1 VTAGPDVP
9 GVDRLPEVGRLPEA
23 MPEDGRIGRLA
34 DLAVLLALVA
44 LAAVLRFADLATRGT
59 FDSDQGVDALA
70 VRGLVRDG
78 VVPLLG
84 PHTSI
89 GDFHHGALYYYL
101 LAPAGWPSGGD
112 NPVHLVALIAALG
125 VASVAVTW
133 WLGRAI
139 AGPVGGLVAGLVLA
153 LSATA
158 VEGSTF
164 IWNPNPIPFFAACSL
179 AAAWRAAT
187 GGNAAWWL
195 VAAAAQAMVQQ
206 LHVLGVLGCIPLVA
220 LWAHTVA
227 RSPRDR
233 PALVRAGLAG
243 LVIIALG
250 YLPLLA
256 YELGHGFVETRGAI
270 AWLTSGDAT
279 GGAGLAVRLL
289 FVPLRIVS
297 WPLSGP
303 IAAATAVAV
312 VAVAAWVGLVVLALL
327 RAGGSERRA
336 LAWLA
341 GSTGLAI
348 AALTLGV
355 RSLSV
360 VTPLPADHYHAFLWP
375 AIAAAAGVAAAVL
388 WRRGP
393 RARRGG
399 GLVGRGVVVVTIAAF
414 VGWNLATQPPAIAA
428 DGGWPAAENAG
439 RRVVDAVE
447 GNPTAV
453 VGVPS
458 FKGTGALDYPMTV
471 LGSPPVPGAG
481 ATRVAVLCDELFEE
495 VVGAACRGPAEEA
508 RLAEVGIAAGPLL
521 DRFEA
526 APGRWISVYEVAA
539 R

>member
-1 VTAGPDVP
+1 MTAGPDVR
-9 GVDRLPEVGRLPEA
+9 GVDRLPEVGRLPGVGRLPEA
-23 MPEDGRIGRLA
+23 MPEDGRIGRIA
-34 DLAVLLALVA
+34 DSTVLLALVA

-243 LVIIALG
+243 VVIIALG

-256 YELGHGFVETRGAI
+256 YELGHGFAETRGAI

-279 GGAGLAVRLL
+279 SGAGLAVRLL

-327 RAGGSERRA
+327 RAGGRS
-336 LAWLA
+336 A
-341 GSTGLAI
+341 G
-348 AALTLGV
+348 
-355 RSLSV
+355 RS
-360 VTPLPADHYHAFLWP
+360 P
-375 AIAAAAGVAAAVL
+375 
-388 WRRGP
+388 
-393 RARRGG
+393 
-399 GLVGRGVVVVTIAAF
+399 
-414 VGWNLATQPPAIAA
+414 
-428 DGGWPAAENAG
+428 GWPARPASPSPPWRWASARCPSSRRCRPITTTRSCGRPSPPPRAWPPPCCGAAG
-439 RRVVDAVE
+439 RA
-447 GNPTAV
+447 
-453 VGVPS
+453 
-458 FKGTGALDYPMTV
+458 
-471 LGSPPVPGAG
+471 PGAG
-481 ATRVAVLCDELFEE
+481 AGSWDE
-495 VVGAACRGPAEEA
+495 G
-508 RLAEVGIAAGPLL
+508 
-521 DRFEA
+521 
-526 APGRWISVYEVAA
+526 WSW
-539 R
+539 

>member
-1 VTAGPDVP
+1 MTAGPDVP
-9 GVDRLPEVGRLPEA
+9 GVDRLPGVGRLPEA
-23 MPEDGRIGRLA
+23 IPEDRRIGRIV

-59 FDSDQGVDALA
+59 FDSDQGVDALT

-243 LVIIALG
+243 VVIIALG

-256 YELGHGFVETRGAI
+256 YELGHGFAETRGAI

-279 GGAGLAVRLL
+279 SGAGLAVRLL

-312 VAVAAWVGLVVLALL
+312 VAVAAWVGLVALALL
-327 RAGGSERRA
+327 RARGSERRA

-348 AALTLGV
+348 AALALGRPLAV
-355 RSLSV
+355 RR
-360 VTPLPADHYHAFLWP
+360 H
-375 AIAAAAGVAAAVL
+375 AAAGRSLPRVPVAGDRRRR
-388 WRRGP
+388 RRGRRRAVAP
-393 RARRGG
+393 RAALPARGRARGTRGGRGDDRGLRRVEPRNPASRDRGGRRVARGRERRPPRRRRGG
-399 GLVGRGVVVVTIAAF
+399 RKT
-414 VGWNLATQPPAIAA
+414 
-428 DGGWPAAENAG
+428 
-439 RRVVDAVE
+439 RRRSSVSR
-447 GNPTAV
+447 PT
-453 VGVPS
+453 
-458 FKGTGALDYPMTV
+458 
-471 LGSPPVPGAG
+471 
-481 ATRVAVLCDELFEE
+481 R
-495 VVGAACRGPAEEA
+495 
-508 RLAEVGIAAGPLL
+508 
-521 DRFEA
+521 
-526 APGRWISVYEVAA
+526 APGPWTTR
-539 R
+539 